1 MNGWKIT
8 AKSNGGQCEHCGAS
22 LKFMWTIRHED
33 GRTMGVGRTCIKRVT
48 GWTVSA
54 QEAENALKVAAMDAR
69 WTEFA
74 AAYPQQA
81 AAIQAAWNATIAEQ
95 AALRAAGLDP
105 YGAVQNPAGE
115 YRYAARTG
123 NWEFAASYAAAA

>member
-8 AKSNGGQCEHCGAS
+8 AKSSCGSCEHCGAA

-33 GRTMGVGRTCIKRVT
+33 GRTMGVGRTCIKKVT

-54 QEAENALKVAAMDAR
+54 QEAESALRVAAMDAR
-69 WTEFA
+69 WDEFA

-81 AAIQAAWNATIAEQ
+81 AAIQAAWDAMVAAHAER
-95 AALRAAGLDP
+95 RAAGLNP
-105 YGAVQNPAGE
+105 YGTVPDIASE
-115 YRYAARTG
+115 YRHAARTG
-123 NWEFAASYAAAA
+123 NWEFAASFTAAA